1 MRGLFVAFEGGD
13 GCGKST
19 QARRVAAA
27 RGAHFT
33 FEPGD
38 SPLGADLRRWLLD
51 ANAPMS
57 PETEALLMLSD
68 RSHHVR
74 SVIEPLRA
82 AGTHVVSDRF
92 AASTLAYQG
101 YGRGVD
107 LADLRAATELAIG
120 SCTPDLT
127 ILLDVTPD
135 TANARR
141 EPDRLDRFE
150 SQDPGFHDRVRRGY
164 LEMAAAEPGRW
175 IVIDASGE
183 LAEVSRAVDLA
194 LDGLSWA

>member
-1 MRGLFVAFEGGD
+1 VSGLFVAFEGGD

-19 QARRVAAA
+19 QARRVAQS

-51 ANAPMS
+51 ASVPMS

-74 SVIEPLRA
+74 SVVEPLRA
-82 AGTHVVSDRF
+82 AGIHVVSDRF

-120 SCTPDLT
+120 SCAPDLT
-127 ILLDVTPD
+127 ILLDVSSE

-141 EPDRLDRFE
+141 ELDQRDRFE

-164 LEMAAAEPGRW
+164 LEMAAAGGRHW
-175 IVIDASGE
+175 VVIDASGD
-183 LAEVSRAVDLA
+183 LDEVSHAVDLA
-194 LDGLSWA
+194 LDALSWT